1 MLAADYPLLNVFWTM
16 LLFFVFVLWI
26 WTVVAVLI
34 DVFRSHDLSGWA
46 KGLWFVFVFFLPI
59 LGVLTYLIARGHKMQ
74 EHATADA
81 KAQDDAMRTYV
92 QTVAGNGKTS
102 TADELS
108 KLAALRDQG
117 VLSAEEFAQQKA
129 ALLG

>member
-46 KGLWFVFVFFLPI
+46 KGLWFVFVFFVPI
-59 LGVLTYLIARGHKMQ
+59 LGVLT
-74 EHATADA
+74 
-81 KAQDDAMRTYV
+81 
-92 QTVAGNGKTS
+92 
-102 TADELS
+102 
-108 KLAALRDQG
+108 
-117 VLSAEEFAQQKA
+117 
-129 ALLG
+129 

>member
-34 DVFRSHDLSGWA
+34 DLFRSPDLSGVS
-46 KGLWFVFVFFLPI
+46 KGLWFVFVLFLPI
-59 LGVLTYLIARGHKMQ
+59 LGVLCYLIARGHKMQ
-74 EHATADA
+74 EHAVADA
-81 KAQDDAMRTYV
+81 QRQDQQMREYV
-92 QTVAGNGKTS
+92 QSVAGNGKAS

-117 VLSAEEFAQQKA
+117 VLSADEFAKQKA